1 MTAKRMISQSE
12 CFYHI
17 CNRIAGNPHEYP
29 FENEE
34 KTKFLEIMKSLI
46 LLHSPA
52 IKVLSYTIMFNHYHI
67 ILSHDPNAK
76 ISKATA
82 QNCFFKYY
90 ESLGKQKVWD
100 DENLQ
105 KVTDRILSMSS
116 FIGHLQKQF
125 SGWMNHVS
133 RKRKYN
139 CIYRGHLWAAR
150 YNSTILNTSESL
162 RDCIIYVAF
171 NPLRAGLVNDI
182 GKYRFSSWGE
192 FQQTGIH
199 PHAKNF
205 AKYFLHDRDEE
216 KSDKVKLKEA
226 LSYMQQLVDERIQTE
241 CSLTQ
246 QEKDEAWE
254 NAIDRTGIFKIV
266 TRRVSHW
273 TQGKIIGDK
282 LKNMEIA
289 AHYYDQEKLAKRKFK
304 TFDDDTQESNISVFL
319 NTIHSTN
326 SPPT

>member
-1 MTAKRMISQSE
+1 MISENE

-29 FENEE
+29 FEDEE
-34 KTKFLEIMKSLI
+34 KTKFLEIMKTLL

-52 IKVLSYTIMFNHYHI
+52 IKILSYTIMFNHYHI
-67 ILSHDPNAK
+67 ILSHNPNTK
-76 ISKATA
+76 IRKATA

-105 KVTDRILSMSS
+105 KVTDRISS
-116 FIGHLQKQF
+116 LPSFVGHLQKQF

-150 YNSTILNTSESL
+150 YNLTTLTTSESL
-162 RDCIIYVAF
+162 RSCIVYVAF
-171 NPLRAGLVNDI
+171 NPLRAGLVTDI

-192 FQQTGIH
+192 YQQKGKH
-199 PHAKNF
+199 PYAENF
-205 AKYFLHDRDEE
+205 SKYFLHDRTEG
-216 KSDKVKLKEA
+216 KSHKTKLKEA
-226 LSYMQQLVDERIQTE
+226 LNYMQQLVDERIQAE

-246 QEKDEAWE
+246 EEREEVWN
-254 NAIDRTGIFKIV
+254 NALNRSDILKIV
-266 TRRVSHW
+266 TRRVRHW
-273 TQGKIIGDK
+273 TQGKIIGSN
-282 LKNMEIA
+282 LKNMELA
-289 AHYYDQEKLAKRKFK
+289 SHFYDKEKLVKRRVKVFK
-304 TFDDDTQESNISVFL
+304 NDTTQSSISVFFAPI
-319 NTIHSTN
+319 NRPK
-326 SPPT
+326 SPPD